1 MSAKSRNIFR
11 NVLRIL
17 GTVAVLGC
25 LMFFAGEG
33 ITFFKFNTESV
44 TVSLLFALFLE
55 GYYYLWENILVAGI
69 IFIVWH
75 IIQWG
80 LVFTV
85 WSDGDMTLIL
95 GFPIF
100 LLGLAAFIYVI
111 LEKKEIAD
119 YQNRMKVINISL

>member
-1 MSAKSRNIFR
+1 MKKK
-11 NVLRIL
+11 
-17 GTVAVLGC
+17 
-25 LMFFAGEG
+25 
-33 ITFFKFNTESV
+33 TF
-44 TVSLLFALFLE
+44 
-55 GYYYLWENILVAGI
+55 
-69 IFIVWH
+69 
-75 IIQWG
+75 WG

-85 WSDGDMTLIL
+85 WSDSDMTLIL